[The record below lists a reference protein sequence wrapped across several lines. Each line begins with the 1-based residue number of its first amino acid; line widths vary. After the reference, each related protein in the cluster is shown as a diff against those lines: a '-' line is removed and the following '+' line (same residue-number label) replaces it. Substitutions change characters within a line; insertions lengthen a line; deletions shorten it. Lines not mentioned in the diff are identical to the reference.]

1 MHSSLLLFK
10 PFRNMV
16 LMTVVWISPRFTA
29 HGDVFEHPDYDN
41 VQSDHIPSR
50 VKNGQCAECW
60 EVM

>member
-1 MHSSLLLFK
+1 
-10 PFRNMV
+10 
-16 LMTVVWISPRFTA
+16 MTVVWISPRFTA